1 MEYKMRQ
8 MKLKGEK
15 MKKLMDD
22 KKRKKYIRYKMKKM
36 KQKKY
41 MDENMKLMDGKI
53 LTVML
58 SFHME
63 ERFDATVGDVADEL
77 GVHVSNKVLQ
87 NCWTLMKNEKGFIGR
102 GEGRGLR
109 LTSKGLQELAKPEYI
124 EFMKDIPIP
133 PKTNKEHQDRILKCI
148 KGKSGIIFGL
158 LLEYQRLDKFE
169 LAALSAWSRG
179 LARSIAKLQD
189 RNYIRKDTDEK
200 FYLTSKCFLKGEN
213 TSPKGS
219 VDEVKLARELAA
231 GSARL
236 EEKKR
241 RKAEKKMKKKRK
253 RERGESKEKGKIKK
267 DDISELS
274 FAKSG
279 NKRRKKEMDA
289 NDIVKMEVVS
299 VIPYNKLESQKRQE
313 TKFLSTAAILQA

>member
-1 MEYKMRQ
+1 MEYKMKQ

-22 KKRKKYIRYKMKKM
+22 KKRKKYMRYKMKKM

-41 MDENMKLMDGKI
+41 MDENMKVMDGKI

-63 ERFDATVGDVADEL
+63 ERFDTTVNDVADEL
-77 GVHVSNKVLQ
+77 GVHVSNKLLQ
-87 NCWTLMKNEKGFIGR
+87 NCWMLMKNEKGFIGR
-102 GEGRGLR
+102 GEGLGLR

-124 EFMKDIPIP
+124 EYMKDIPIP
-133 PKTNKEHQDRILKCI
+133 PKTNKEHQDRILEYL

-158 LLEYQRLDKFE
+158 LLEYKRLSKFE
-169 LAALSAWSRG
+169 LAALGGMNMRSRG
-179 LARSIAKLQD
+179 LAKTIAKLQD
-189 RNYIRKDTDEK
+189 RNYIRKDTDDK

-213 TSPKGS
+213 TSSMGS

-231 GSARL
+231 GSARI

-241 RKAEKKMKKKRK
+241 RKAEKKKRK
-253 RERGESKEKGKIKK
+253 RERGESKEKVKIKK

-289 NDIVKMEVVS
+289 NDTVKFEVVS
-299 VIPYNKLESQKRQE
+299 VIPYNSLESKKRQE
-313 TKFLSTAAILQA
+313 TKFLSTAAILQP